1 LVTLVTLLTCR
12 QNKNYSVGKKKLV
25 CEFWTKINDGISV
38 ACYSVTRKENK
49 LSSILV
55 LVVVVLVVLVVV
67 DAKHGIETL
76 NCRG

>member
-1 LVTLVTLLTCR
+1 MVTLVTLLTCR
-12 QNKNYSVGKKKLV
+12 QNKNYSVGKNKLV